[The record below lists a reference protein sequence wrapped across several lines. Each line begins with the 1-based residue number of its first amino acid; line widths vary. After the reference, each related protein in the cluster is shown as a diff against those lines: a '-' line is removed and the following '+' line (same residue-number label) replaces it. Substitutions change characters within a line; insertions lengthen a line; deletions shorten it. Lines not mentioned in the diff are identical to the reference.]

1 MATEKGKAA
10 FEYMM
15 KKMKDDPKATYADV
29 AAACKKAGHSVFP
42 IMWGRA
48 QALLGR
54 VKMKPR
60 GQGKAA
66 MAKAAKAGGVSS
78 GAAPTGKRRGRPP
91 GSKNKSTL
99 ARMAAAGGGGR
110 RRATFG
116 AGNASLAVSAADL
129 ANAQALVDAL
139 NGGGR
144 AALRYEGGG
153 WVISAA

>member
-15 KKMKDDPKATYADV
+15 NQMKKDAKATYAEV
-29 AAACKKAGHSVFP
+29 AAACKKAGHAVFP

-66 MAKAAKAGGVSS
+66 KAKAAAGM
-78 GAAPTGKRRGRPP
+78 ATAPKRRGRPP

-99 ARMAAAGGGGR
+99 ARLAAGVGRAARSTFGGGHP
-110 RRATFG
+110 
-116 AGNASLAVSAADL
+116 SLAVSNTDL

-139 NGGGR
+139 NAGRR
-144 AALRYEGGG
+144 AALRYEGGN
-153 WVISAA
+153 WVIGVM